1 MPIPEERPG
10 PPSPTL
16 SPHKYMTPQH
26 ATFIPPENLL
36 PVDDKFSLVT
46 QETTINTTAKIKSKS
61 KKDSVMNNFKEISE
75 QIRKCIATCQRK
87 ELSSILQRYIKF
99 LKEEPEIWDHRD
111 KYYDLLHELIISKDS
126 IIRGNGLRGVRYLLI
141 NEEMIEYLLSY
152 HIDLY
157 LIRALERDKR
167 YVWERMQAL
176 KCIKKWIEMQPLG
189 LPTTIISSIVAVA
202 SDPDDNFRRV
212 CLESLRILALHN
224 PIWVSECRGITTLF
238 DSLLE
243 PSLQDV
249 ADSILLSLLFIM
261 EDPKNKRYI
270 RINLELESVLAP
282 YTEDNYCEAQDK
294 KKKWECCHQVLL
306 LCMRNWISFLI
317 LSNTKSNSGLKS
329 LIDLLTLPSSNE
341 LKTEI
346 LNLFSDIL
354 GLCRNRSDNNNNNNN
369 VTYTSRYLLPA
380 WNKRKIMI
388 NSSQNVISSQTNLLT
403 SYLSLLLY
411 AFINNNLFDALTY
424 LSYTSTDDKLS
435 SIACSLMSEILRLSY
450 LLITD
455 NDYIHLAT
463 LDRLVSIS
471 TQYTN
476 QMDDPVLQRNYI
488 RATAVIHKQ
497 PGAPHDN
504 DFTKLLLDSLY
515 TNVNSTLLLYCEDL
529 SNLAAMIN
537 LIEKHH
543 IVCLQAPL
551 LDRNVQCNRVF
562 TTNYQTFHETN
573 HLGKLIKSTQ
583 ILQNKDPCNWNW
595 DTIVNTFQFA
605 LLNEENT
612 IELYKTKFMKK
623 ITEFMLPVSE
633 EGNDNILSVQFSLS
647 LTPVITTA
655 VVLWTRVCMATSD
668 GLNILKDNK
677 YGNLMDL
684 LYKNLHTLLEI
695 SMTSTETTVEL
706 TQLFSP
712 SSVQRTMS
720 KIYIVIIS
728 TLLHTESGTALLRE
742 TKILDIFKSMTRSP
756 RFDYIARSLLSRLS
770 YNESETSRELIQGW
784 CTFGTKSLRLF
795 ILGILRSE
803 IRKNVFII
811 IIFLLFIFF
820 ILFFF
825 LLPFLC
831 LSLPLLL
838 FIFHFYLFFLFFFFF

>member
-1 MPIPEERPG
+1 
-10 PPSPTL
+10 
-16 SPHKYMTPQH
+16 MTPQH
-26 ATFIPPENLL
+26 ASFIPPENLL
-36 PVDDKFSLVT
+36 PVDDTFSLVP
-46 QETTINTTAKIKSKS
+46 QDNALITTVKIKSKS
-61 KKDSVMNNFKEISE
+61 KKDTVMNNFKEISDD
-75 QIRKCIATCQRK
+75 IMKCISNCQRK
-87 ELSSILQRYIKF
+87 ELSSALQRYIKF
-99 LKEEPEIWDHRD
+99 LKEKPEIWEHRD
-111 KYYDLLHELIISKDS
+111 KYYDLLHQLIISKDS

-167 YVWERMQAL
+167 YVWERMQSL

-224 PIWVSECRGITTLF
+224 PVWVSECRGITTLF

-261 EDPKNKRYI
+261 EDPKNKKYI
-270 RINLELESVLAP
+270 RVNLELESVIAP

-294 KKKWECCHQVLL
+294 KKKWECCHQILL

-317 LSNTKSNSGLKS
+317 LSTPTSNSGLRS
-329 LIDLLTLPSSNE
+329 LIDLLTLPASNE

-354 GLCRNRSDNNNNNNN
+354 GLCRTRNDNSNSNN

-388 NSSQNVISSQTNLLT
+388 NRSQNVISPQTNLLT

-411 AFINNNLFDALTY
+411 AFINNNLFDALTF

-435 SIACSLMSEILRLSY
+435 STACSLMSEILRLSY

-476 QMDDPVLQRNYI
+476 QMDDPILQRNYI
-488 RATAVIHKQ
+488 RATGVIHKQ
-497 PGAPHDN
+497 PAAPNDN

-529 SNLAAMIN
+529 SNLVSMIN

-573 HLGKLIKSTQ
+573 HLGKLIKTTQ
-583 ILQNKDPCNWNW
+583 ILQNKDPHNWNW
-595 DTIVNTFQFA
+595 STIVNTFQYA

-612 IELYKTKFMKK
+612 IELYKTKFMKR
-623 ITEFMLPVSE
+623 ISEFMLPVSE
-633 EGNDNILSVQFSLS
+633 EGNDNILNINFTLTLS
-647 LTPVITTA
+647 PIITTA
-655 VVLWTRVCMATSD
+655 VVLWTRVCMATAD
-668 GLNILKDNK
+668 GINILKDNK

-684 LYKNLHTLLEI
+684 LYKNLHSLLEI
-695 SMTSTETTVEL
+695 SITSTETTLEL

-712 SSVQRTMS
+712 SSVQRTKS
-720 KIYIVIIS
+720 SLYIVIIA
-728 TLLHTESGTALLRE
+728 TLLHTENGTNLLKE
-742 TKILDIFKSMTRSP
+742 TKILDILKSMTRSP
-756 RFDYIARSLLSRLS
+756 RFDYIARLLLSRLS
-770 YNESETSRELIQGW
+770 YSENEASRELIQGW

-803 IRKNVFII
+803 VRKNVY
-811 IIFLLFIFF
+811 IFSI
-820 ILFFF
+820 
-825 LLPFLC
+825 
-831 LSLPLLL
+831 
-838 FIFHFYLFFLFFFFF
+838 